1 MWALGVLL
9 YALLA
14 GTFPFKG
21 GNETELYTRIQRG
34 NLKYPETM
42 TRDAKAII
50 AKLLEPDIRKRC
62 KASDLMRENWTRC
75 NDMPLSIFETAG

>member
-21 GNETELYTRIQRG
+21 SNETELYTRIQRG
-34 NLKYPETM
+34 NIKYPEM
-42 TRDAKAII
+42 MSRDARNII
-50 AKLLEPDIRKRC
+50 SKLLEPD
-62 KASDLMRENWTRC
+62 TR
-75 NDMPLSIFETAG
+75 